1 MLETK
6 LKILPESSGVYQF
19 FDTDGKLLYIGKAK
33 VLKNRVKSYFRFTP
47 EIGAAG
53 NLSPRIHKMINE
65 VHDLEFIVVNN
76 EFDALILENSLIKQL
91 KPKYNILL
99 RDDKTYPY
107 IYIDWSQDYPRFEM
121 TRKILKGS
129 KIEYFGPFTSGARD
143 ILDSLYE
150 SFKLVQKKA
159 CIKGKKSCL
168 FYQIEKCL
176 APCEKLVSPEH
187 YQVIA
192 KEAKEHIQ
200 NKNLLLKKL
209 QTKMET
215 LSESLRFEEAAVLRD
230 RVEKIKRLRTV
241 ALDMARLNNLDVFY
255 IKEGE
260 KKSALVKLFIRDGKV
275 VSSLNHVF
283 KITGSMEEAYKRAI
297 LGAYKEKSPLPPKEI
312 IVPVPFEDMEEV
324 GELVSQTLERRVSIV
339 IPDRGDKKKLLDV
352 ALKNAEE
359 AVRQESAR
367 EDVQESIREILDLS
381 SYPARIEVFDNS
393 MMYGSEKVGAMVVY
407 EDGFAKESYR
417 RYKLEGGDEYAQ
429 MREMLTRRALSFD
442 TLPPPDLWLI
452 DGGLAQLNIAKEVID
467 SSGAN
472 VDVIAIAKEKI
483 DAKAHRAK
491 GGARD
496 KIVTEKGELK
506 LQQNDKRL
514 MFLQKLRDEAHRFA
528 IKFFR
533 ESKQKKDKE
542 ISLLKV
548 PGIGQGS
555 IKRLIDF
562 FGSFEAVKK
571 ASLEELKKVIG
582 KKSAE
587 TLFAYLN
594 DGN

>member
-1 MLETK
+1 MLENK
-6 LKILPESSGVYQF
+6 LKLLPESSGVYQF
-19 FDTDGKLLYIGKAK
+19 FDTAGKLLYIGKAK

-47 EIGAAG
+47 ALGPAN
-53 NLSPRIHKMINE
+53 NLSPRIYKMIGE
-65 VHDLEFIVVNN
+65 VANLEFIVVNN
-76 EFDALILENSLIKQL
+76 EFDALVLENSLIKQL

-107 IYIDWSQDYPRFEM
+107 IYIDWSQAFPRFEI

-159 CIKGKKSCL
+159 CVKGKKHCL

-176 APCEKLVSPEH
+176 GPCEGLVLSED
-187 YQVIA
+187 YRMIA

-200 NKNLLLKKL
+200 NKNLLIKKL
-209 QTKMET
+209 TIKMEQ

-230 RVEKIKRLRTV
+230 RVEKIKRLKTI
-241 ALDMARLNNLDVFY
+241 ALDMARLNDLDVLY

-260 KKSALVKLFIRDGKV
+260 KKSVLVKLFIREGKV
-275 VSSLNHVF
+275 VSSGSHTF
-283 KITGSMEEAYKRAI
+283 KITGTIEEAYKRAL
-297 LGAYKEKSPLPPKEI
+297 LGAYKEKSPLPPKEV
-312 IVPVPFEDMEEV
+312 IVPLAFEDMEEV
-324 GELVSQTLERRVSIV
+324 GTLIGQNLGRKVSII
-339 IPDRGDKKKLLDV
+339 IPSRGDKKKLLEV
-352 ALKNAEE
+352 ARKNADEI
-359 AVRQESAR
+359 VKQELEK
-367 EDVQESIREILDLS
+367 EDVRDSIRELFDLDG
-381 SYPARIEVFDNS
+381 YPARIEVFDNS
-393 MMYGSEKVGAMVVY
+393 MMYGSETVGTMIVY
-407 EDGFAKESYR
+407 EDGFVKDSYR
-417 RYKLEGGDEYAQ
+417 RYRLESHDEYGQ
-429 MREMLTRRALSFD
+429 MREMLTRRALSFE
-442 TLPPPDLWLI
+442 TSPPPDLWLI
-452 DGGLAQLNIAKEVID
+452 DGGLAQLNIAREVIE

-472 VDVIAIAKEKI
+472 VDVVAIAKEKI

-533 ESKQKKDKE
+533 ESKQKKDKD
-542 ISLLKV
+542 ISLLQIH
-548 PGIGQGS
+548 GIGQGS
-555 IKRLIDF
+555 VKKLIAY
-562 FGSFEAVKK
+562 FGSFEGVKN
-571 ASLEELKKVIG
+571 ANLEELEKVIG
-582 KKSAE
+582 KKSAKM
-587 TLFAYLN
+587 LFEHLN
-594 DGN
+594 NGN